1 MELIVAREATASE
14 EAGNVM
20 RKTIRDAGADGR
32 GERGIAL
39 VLAILV
45 LMLLTFL
52 GLTLAVTTSTEF
64 QIATNYRWSQQA
76 LYNAEAG
83 LEVAKRYLRNV
94 ARWDVFLPPAQS
106 PVVPGTPA
114 AYCADPNYMAA
125 GPWGEAT
132 RTCELSNCD
141 RVGNS
146 GYGIVLWDKT
156 FTTPFQ
162 NFPSFFI
169 GAVAPGVGFVNGS
182 FTVWARRP
190 LERDGTGNLI
200 EHQADDRVVLTV
212 EGTAPSSGT
221 SDFAVA
227 NRAVRY
233 LEVMLDRI
241 EPSDCENRSGQI
253 GAGPSGA
260 GFDQCDPVD
269 AGAILGGADE
279 PNPGQN

>member
-1 MELIVAREATASE
+1 MAQETVTASE
-14 EAGNVM
+14 EAGNAM
-20 RKTIRDAGADGR
+20 QKTTREVGAARQGQQ
-32 GERGIAL
+32 GIAL
-39 VLAILV
+39 VLAVLV

-94 ARWDVFLPPAQS
+94 AGWAVFLPPAQGV
-106 PVVPGTPA
+106 VVPGAPA
-114 AYCADPNYMAA
+114 PYCADANYMAP
-125 GPWGEAT
+125 GPYGEAT

-141 RVGNS
+141 TVGNA

-190 LERDGTGNLI
+190 LERDAGGNLI
-200 EHQADDRVVLTV
+200 ERVANDRLILTV
-212 EGTAPSSGT
+212 EGTAPASGP
-221 SDFAVA
+221 SAFSVA

-233 LEVMLDRI
+233 LEIMLDRI

-260 GFDQCDPVD
+260 NFDQCDPVD
-269 AGAILGGADE
+269 AGAILGGATE